1 MIRKFALEQ
10 SLVFESVELSF
21 KKGFC
26 VFSGPSG
33 SGKSALIESLLAC
46 FGLREPNALTIET
59 DLILDKPFLEDFGLE
74 GADLNIKIVKKDK
87 ARYFVNFTPI
97 AKKRLSEVLGEYVK
111 HIHSRGGEELES
123 EFILQTLDSLIAQKI
138 PQYRD
143 MLNEL
148 ESSYKAFVELDGRI
162 KELAS
167 QESQIQNLK
176 EMAEFEIAK
185 ITSVNPK
192 VGEHQK
198 LLDLKKLLSKK
209 EKIQESINK
218 ANQAFEV
225 ANDIVLALGQIQ
237 STDCQ
242 TLQETLSEALNDAQ
256 ARLEEENLKLGELDE
271 LDSEEILNR
280 LSLLSDLIHRYGSI
294 EGALTKLEE
303 QQKKLQELE
312 NFSTNKNALLQQLD
326 SLYQNLHTCAKAID
340 KQRETHLAEFESMLK
355 ELCLALKLNTP
366 SITLQET
373 QMSKS
378 GDTTCQITLK
388 NSHISTLSAGE
399 FNRLRLAMMCI
410 ASRISKKQGVLIL
423 DEIDANLSGEE
434 SEGVAK
440 ILKELSHSY
449 QIFAISHQPHMPAL
463 ATQHFLVNRANGKSY
478 VTLLDKEGRILEL
491 ARMISGATITQEAID
506 FAKKRLSENA
516 QNS

>member
-1 MIRKFALEQ
+1 M
-10 SLVFESVELSF
+10 
-21 KKGFC
+21 
-26 VFSGPSG
+26 
-33 SGKSALIESLLAC
+33 
-46 FGLREPNALTIET
+46 
-59 DLILDKPFLEDFGLE
+59 
-74 GADLNIKIVKKDK
+74 
-87 ARYFVNFTPI
+87 NFTPI

-192 VGEHQK
+192 VGEHEK

-294 EGALTKLEE
+294 EGALTKLEK
-303 QQKKLQELE
+303 QQK
-312 NFSTNKNALLQQLD
+312 S
-326 SLYQNLHTCAKAID
+326 
-340 KQRETHLAEFESMLK
+340 
-355 ELCLALKLNTP
+355 
-366 SITLQET
+366 
-373 QMSKS
+373 SKS
-378 GDTTCQITLK
+378 LK
-388 NSHISTLSAGE
+388 ISAPTK
-399 FNRLRLAMMCI
+399 M
-410 ASRISKKQGVLIL
+410 
-423 DEIDANLSGEE
+423 
-434 SEGVAK
+434 
-440 ILKELSHSY
+440 
-449 QIFAISHQPHMPAL
+449 
-463 ATQHFLVNRANGKSY
+463 HFFSN
-478 VTLLDKEGRILEL
+478 
-491 ARMISGATITQEAID
+491 
-506 FAKKRLSENA
+506 
-516 QNS
+516 